1 VIPVG
6 DFLRRRTTP
15 YVNWTL
21 IAINIAVFVW
31 MSLTYTTTLEIAN
44 FYFDWGFVSSCL
56 AEQFGVDSGV
66 SRAQLAR
73 ICPEGNRELIQPFTA
88 MFVHADWTN
97 GGWLHIAGNMLFLW
111 IFGDNVEDRVG
122 HWRYLAFYLLCGL
135 AAAATQ
141 TALTLDATEPA
152 IGASGAVAG
161 VQGAYLVMFPTALVQ
176 VVILPLFFIPF
187 FVPAAVLIGIWF
199 VTQLVYGI
207 GELGREVPGEG
218 IAWWAHVGG
227 FVAGA
232 VLVLFLPKRQRG
244 GAERFMAPLDT

>member
-1 VIPVG
+1 
-6 DFLRRRTTP
+6 
-15 YVNWTL
+15 
-21 IAINIAVFVW
+21 
-31 MSLTYTTTLEIAN
+31 
-44 FYFDWGFVSSCL
+44 
-56 AEQFGVDSGV
+56 
-66 SRAQLAR
+66 
-73 ICPEGNRELIQPFTA
+73 
-88 MFVHADWTN
+88 
-97 GGWLHIAGNMLFLW
+97 
-111 IFGDNVEDRVG
+111 
-122 HWRYLAFYLLCGL
+122 
-135 AAAATQ
+135 
-141 TALTLDATEPA
+141 
-152 IGASGAVAG
+152 
-161 VQGAYLVMFPTALVQ
+161 MFPTALVQ